1 MVIKMP
7 IARKQSSMGP
17 RPVRGKN
24 TGRGPMLQACA
35 HGARM
40 SMHKDS
46 KARTGNVPWGGGF
59 TLIEVVLA
67 LALAS
72 LVLYTVT
79 LTVSLHLRVVDA
91 GRTDVEEAVFARA
104 LLKQI
109 ADDLR
114 GAVRYD
120 PSAVDNA
127 AFDSGVSSTDTDNEQ
142 SGDFPEQPRLED
154 DFGVEED
161 TEEGTESTQD
171 FSQSTAPASVPGISG
186 NDLQIQIDVAR
197 LPRPDQSQNAS
208 GDDDETAVADLLSD
222 VKTVAYYVV
231 TPGTVTAGAGLE
243 TRSGLIR
250 RELDRAVTSY
260 AADSGGLLGVE
271 LSLEPI
277 APEVKAIGFRYF
289 DGLEWV
295 DSWDTEDQGGL
306 PPAVAVSIA
315 IGRIRH
321 ETGGFGSWL
330 GFGQQPEEDE
340 KTIYYRLLVDLPAA
354 APTEVIEE
362 TLDDTDEFATD
373 GNDAGERR

>member
-7 IARKQSSMGP
+7 IARKQRRVQGPGFRVQDLGVEVSPEVLNPEP
-17 RPVRGKN
+17 RPLN
-24 TGRGPMLQACA
+24 
-35 HGARM
+35 
-40 SMHKDS
+40 S
-46 KARTGNVPWGGGF
+46 KARTGNVLWPCGF

-72 LVLYTVT
+72 LVLYAVT
-79 LTVSLHLRVVDA
+79 LAVSLHLRVVDA
-91 GRTDVEEAVFARA
+91 GRTDVEEAALARA

-127 AFDSGVSSTDTDNEQ
+127 AFDSGVSSTDTDSEQ
-142 SGDFPEQPRLED
+142 SGDLPEQPQLED

-161 TEEGTESTQD
+161 IEEGTEFAQD
-171 FSQSTAPASVPGISG
+171 FSQLTAPAAVPGISG

-197 LPRPDQSQNAS
+197 LPRPDQFQNTT
-208 GDDDETAVADLLSD
+208 DVDDETAVADLLSD

-260 AADSGGLLGVE
+260 ATNSGGLLGVE

-289 DGLEWV
+289 DGVEWL
-295 DSWDTEDQGGL
+295 DSWDTEEQGDL
-306 PPAVAVSIA
+306 PSAVDVSIA
-315 IGRIRH
+315 LGRVQH
-321 ETGGFGSWL
+321 ETSGLGSWL
-330 GFGQQPEEDE
+330 GFGEEPKEDE
-340 KTIYYRLLVDLPAA
+340 KTVFYRLLVDLPAA
-354 APTEVIEE
+354 APTEIIEE
-362 TLDDTDEFATD
+362 TSDNTDEFATD
-373 GNDAGERR
+373 GNDAEESR